1 MTEWTADK
9 TLLLCD
15 GWADGLSPTDL
26 SDLVGVTVASA
37 ASKAQRIG
45 LPSRKPV
52 GRNPIEFVCAHCGET
67 VHRPKLHTYCSRRCS
82 GLANTARADAAR
94 PKCPVCGGKRKASS
108 DSVHCSVA
116 CGLVANGYANQKHRD
131 EFKAKVRELWDAGVS
146 TKRIADSVIPRVTKN
161 AIIGLVHRMGL
172 PPRLNPILML
182 LYGPPRPP
190 SVRRTVV
197 RDGVKRKIRI
207 PIPDR
212 ALTALPSLQHTAPII
227 PPKGE
232 RVVRVPEPQKPA
244 PSPFKTCQWITS
256 DGRPWKFCAEPVDPN
271 HGVYCCDHARQARG
285 SVPRPLD
292 GLAAV
297 A

>member
-1 MTEWTADK
+1 MTEWTSYK

-15 GWADGLSPTDL
+15 GWSEGRSVDDL
-26 SDLVGVTVASA
+26 SGILEVTPASA

-52 GRNPIEFVCAHCGET
+52 GRNPIEFVCAHCTET
-67 VHRPKLHTYCSRRCS
+67 VHRPKLHKYCSRRCS

-116 CGLVANGYANQKHRD
+116 CGLVANGYANQKHKD

-146 TKRIADSVIPRVTKN
+146 TKRIADSVNPRVTKN

-172 PPRLNPILML
+172 PSRPPCITTI
-182 LYGPPRPP
+182 YGPPRPP

-212 ALTALPSLQHTAPII
+212 TLAALPSLQRTAPII
-227 PPKGE
+227 PPKD
-232 RVVRVPEPQKPA
+232 RVVRVPQDKPERPNEPQRQCEWRDGDKPN
-244 PSPFKTCQWITS
+244 W
-256 DGRPWKFCAEPVDPN
+256 
-271 HGVYCCDHARQARG
+271 RQCE
-285 SVPRPLD
+285 
-292 GLAAV
+292 AV
-297 A
+297 AKSNSPYCEHHHGIAYIRTPRISTFGLVA